1 MGLTNHLVIFSKVP
15 RMGLVKTRL
24 AKQIG
29 TVAAWAFARQGI
41 IALSPIARDPRWRCW
56 FAITPDKA
64 IHQTKLWP
72 RAHSYVTQGTGDLGD
87 RMARVIKSMPPG
99 PVVIIG
105 TDIPTIRPKH
115 VADAFLALGNHDTV
129 FGPSKDG
136 GYWLVGMRRRPAFKE
151 IFKSIKWSSKNTL
164 EETIGNLPIH
174 WNHKFIETLED
185 IDEAEAFNRWKE
197 SD

>member
-1 MGLTNHLVIFSKVP
+1 
-15 RMGLVKTRL
+15 
-24 AKQIG
+24 
-29 TVAAWAFARQGI
+29 
-41 IALSPIARDPRWRCW
+41 
-56 FAITPDKA
+56 
-64 IHQTKLWP
+64 
-72 RAHSYVTQGTGDLGD
+72 
-87 RMARVIKSMPPG
+87 
-99 PVVIIG
+99 
-105 TDIPTIRPKH
+105 
-115 VADAFLALGNHDTV
+115 V